1 MNIKYVT
8 HDANVNGTSLRGYV
22 QTTYHQ
28 LVATFGP
35 EDVSGGDKTNAE
47 WTLSFI
53 VDEDGE
59 EREVVATIYDWKNET
74 LPLGD
79 HRWHVGGHL
88 KDAPYQTML
97 IEQCLR
103 NGR

>member
-1 MNIKYVT
+1 MNIKYFT

-53 VDEDGE
+53 VEQDGE

-79 HRWHVGGHL
+79 YRWHVGGHL

-97 IEQCLR
+97 IEQCLL